1 MRALFAGL
9 MACFFFLP
17 GSGSAYTFSVSPIR
31 VFFEP
36 NQKTTLITIGNDDET
51 PLQLQI
57 KLVSWTQAQD
67 GKDLYVDSDDLIY
80 YPRAM
85 TLGPKESRVVRLGIK
100 TPAQERERTYRLQI
114 EDVPTDTAP
123 TQGPAVKFR
132 YRFSIPIFLPP
143 QVAKRVAE
151 LESLTVKGGKVQ
163 LQVANRGSQ
172 HVRFDR
178 ITIKTAAGFSKDAE
192 VWYVLPGAS
201 RIFHI
206 ELPREE
212 CIRAGTIDV
221 AAVNEFGTLTRSVPV
236 KIADCQ

>member
-1 MRALFAGL
+1 MRALRAGL
-9 MACFFFLP
+9 TACFFFL
-17 GSGSAYTFSVSPIR
+17 SGPASAYTFSVSPIR

-36 NQKTTLITIGNDDET
+36 NQKTTLVTIGNDDET
-51 PLQLQI
+51 SLQLQI
-57 KLVSWTQAQD
+57 KLVSWTQSPD
-67 GKDLYVDSDDLIY
+67 GKDIYDDSDDLIY
-80 YPRAM
+80 YPRSM

-100 TPAQERERTYRLQI
+100 TPAQERERSYRLQI
-114 EDVPTDTAP
+114 EDVPGDVAP

-143 QVAKRVAE
+143 RAPKRAAE
-151 LESLTVKGGKVQ
+151 IDDLAVKGGKVQ

-178 ITIKTAAGFSKDAE
+178 ITVKTATGFSKDAE

-201 RIFHI
+201 RLFQI

-212 CIRAGTIDV
+212 CLRAGSIDV
-221 AAVNEFGTLTRSVPV
+221 TAVNEFAILTRSVAV
-236 KIADCQ
+236 KSEDCP

>member
-1 MRALFAGL
+1 MRALLAGL

-17 GSGSAYTFSVSPIR
+17 ASTSAYTFSVSPIR

-36 NQKTTLITIGNDDET
+36 NQKTTLITIGNDDDT

-57 KLVSWTQAQD
+57 KLVSWTQAPD
-67 GKDLYVDSDDLIY
+67 GKDIYSDSDDLIY
-80 YPRAM
+80 YPRSM

-100 TPAQERERTYRLQI
+100 TPAKERERTYRLQI
-114 EDVPTDTAP
+114 EDVPGDAAP

-143 QVAKRVAE
+143 QVPKRVAE
-151 LESLTVKGGKVQ
+151 IETLAVKGGKVL

-178 ITIKTAAGFSKDAE
+178 ITVKTAAGFSKDAE

-201 RIFHI
+201 RLFQI

-212 CIRAGTIDV
+212 CNRAGTLDV

-236 KIADCQ
+236 KIEDCQ